1 MQPGVDIFCRVVDNY
16 GDIGVC
22 WRLARRL
29 AHDKGWAVRMW
40 VDDLH
45 SFRTLEPA
53 IDPTH
58 ARQAL
63 LGITVEKWR
72 DQHDACDADIVIEAF
87 ACDPPPSY
95 IAAMRRKP
103 IAPVWINLEYLSA
116 ERWVQDCHGLSSLRA
131 DGLKKTFFF
140 PGFTPGTG
148 GLTREPGLLAE
159 RDAIQASRQTRIR
172 ALAALGLAPL
182 AERMTHPDHRLVT
195 LFCYP
200 HAPLADLVHA
210 LADRYGSQL
219 TLAAAES
226 VAPTLETVASGHDI
240 TIMRMPF
247 LRQPEF
253 DRLLWCADL
262 NIVRG
267 EDSFLR
273 AIWAARP
280 MIWHIYPQPDQAHL
294 AKLDAWLQTTGLPEP
309 VVQAHRLFNAADVP
323 VKGEATPV
331 ARVPGLSMALAQCLS
346 PTGWPDWEQ
355 STRDDA
361 DRLAAM
367 SDLADNVADFCMA
380 ALNSR

>member
-22 WRLARRL
+22 WRLACRL
-29 AHDKGWAVRMW
+29 ARDRGWRVRMW

-53 IDPTH
+53 IDPERAT
-58 ARQAL
+58 QDL
-63 LGITVEKWR
+63 GGITIEPW
-72 DQHDACDADIVIEAF
+72 HDHHETCAADIVIEAF

-103 IAPVWINLEYLSA
+103 VAPVWLNLEYLSA

-148 GLTREPGLLAE
+148 GLTREPGLLAQ
-159 RDAIQASRQTRIR
+159 RDAVQASPDAR
-172 ALAALGLAPL
+172 AQALHAIGLPQL
-182 AERMTHPDHRLVT
+182 GERVQDANHRLVA

-200 HAPLADLVHA
+200 HAPLADLLDA
-210 LADRYGSQL
+210 LASSDRTRV
-219 TLAAAES
+219 TLCVARS
-226 VAPTLETVASGHDI
+226 VAPGLEDIAHHHNITVARI
-240 TIMRMPF
+240 PF
-247 LRQPEF
+247 LRQPDF
-253 DRLLWCADL
+253 DRLLWCSDL

-280 MIWHIYPQPDQAHL
+280 MVWHIYPQPDQAHL
-294 AKLDAWLQTTGLPEP
+294 AKLDAWLQTTQLPEP
-309 VVQAHRLFNAADVP
+309 VVRAHRLFNAAGGP
-323 VKGEATPV
+323 AQGQTTPG
-331 ARVPGLSMALAQCLS
+331 ARAPGLSAALEHCLS
-346 PTGWPDWEQ
+346 KPGWQDWER
-355 STRDDA
+355 STRHDA
-361 DRLAAM
+361 EHLAAM
-367 SDLADNVADFCMA
+367 SDLADNLADFCIA